1 MGSWA
6 QKGSKSP
13 YSTYGLGELNR
24 EGYASYAGMGGTAL
38 GATDSAIVNSMN
50 PASYAYIGRSLPV
63 FQLGMNGRLSQF
75 STIDQTTNQQ
85 HFGLNQFQLALPIK
99 KHWGAGIG
107 IKPYSFKGYTITNYT
122 IEDEDTTQLAVSEG
136 SGGVRI
142 ANLGV
147 SYQPLDFSKKHN
159 KYRSY
164 KVYTSDSTSKVVKV
178 DTIKGNRISRL
189 SLGAQANYLFGTAQK
204 TRSSEFLPSST
215 SIFNARAESGTR
227 LSGLMYEL
235 GLNYQF
241 GFESPALSNV
251 LSIGA
256 TYSPATEVR
265 AYQDLY
271 SYSYVGSFYRGQ
283 SVSVLDTIEFIRDSE
298 GVIYKPQSI
307 GVGLEYRI
315 RPFKSSSFIRLTAD
329 VKQEQW
335 STFYTQ
341 FDETTVNGGLRD
353 RTYLGLGLE
362 WTPLSGTSVLDQGQ
376 FMSKLHYRF
385 GFSYAQTEWNV
396 EGLDGNMVGINNYG
410 MSFGLGIPVRVNN
423 SNTNIN
429 FAANLGNLG
438 TTENGLIQEQY
449 VGLFVGLSI
458 TPLSSNRWFVKR
470 KYN

>member
-1 MGSWA
+1 
-6 QKGSKSP
+6 
-13 YSTYGLGELNR
+13 
-24 EGYASYAGMGGTAL
+24 
-38 GATDSAIVNSMN
+38 
-50 PASYAYIGRSLPV
+50 
-63 FQLGMNGRLSQF
+63 
-75 STIDQTTNQQ
+75 
-85 HFGLNQFQLALPIK
+85 
-99 KHWGAGIG
+99 
-107 IKPYSFKGYTITNYT
+107 
-122 IEDEDTTQLAVSEG
+122 
-136 SGGVRI
+136 
-142 ANLGV
+142 
-147 SYQPLDFSKKHN
+147 
-159 KYRSY
+159 
-164 KVYTSDSTSKVVKV
+164 
-178 DTIKGNRISRL
+178 
-189 SLGAQANYLFGTAQK
+189 
-204 TRSSEFLPSST
+204 
-215 SIFNARAESGTR
+215 
-227 LSGLMYEL
+227 
-235 GLNYQF
+235 
-241 GFESPALSNV
+241 
-251 LSIGA
+251 
-256 TYSPATEVR
+256 
-265 AYQDLY
+265 
-271 SYSYVGSFYRGQ
+271 
-283 SVSVLDTIEFIRDSE
+283 LDTIEFIRDSE

-307 GVGLEYRI
+307 GVGLECRI

-385 GFSYAQTEWNV
+385 GFSYTQTEWNV